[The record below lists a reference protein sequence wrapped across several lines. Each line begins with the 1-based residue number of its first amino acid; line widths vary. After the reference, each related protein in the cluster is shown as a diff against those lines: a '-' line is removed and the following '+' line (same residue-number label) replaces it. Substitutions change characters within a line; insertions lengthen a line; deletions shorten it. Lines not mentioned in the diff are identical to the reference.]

1 MSSGAYLFLEISTLI
16 LFMLSAWHAWRRGR
30 TPFMELISAAMYG
43 ILLEWGN
50 IVIFK
55 TYSYSPDFWL
65 AIGPVPIIIG
75 LCWGL
80 IIYGAMAYS
89 DQLGLPVWAAP
100 FADALWAIVLDLA
113 FDAIA
118 IRLQLWTWII
128 PLSAGYF
135 GVPAD
140 NFFAWLF
147 VALSFSA
154 YVRWIRHYFRPGWFR
169 AMLQFGA
176 PVAAFI
182 GLLLGIGLFKALAAV
197 FYPAG
202 MPAGGGLPIFAGA
215 LIVFTALVGIAIWR
229 HGVRV
234 QPGIDLIPTLS
245 RWAMHGYFLGWAV
258 LLVLIPELRLADM
271 DLPIFL
277 VWVALALLLVEALL
291 LLPLLQQNKRFWR
304 QISLVPRQHTPEAAR
319 PSSQK
324 LGIDAEWTS

>member
-1 MSSGAYLFLEISTLI
+1 MSSSAYLFLEISTLV

-30 TPFMELISAAMYG
+30 TPFVELISAAIYG
-43 ILLEWGN
+43 ILLEWGD
-50 IVIFK
+50 ILIFK

-80 IIYGAMAYS
+80 IIYGAMSYS
-89 DQLGLPVWAAP
+89 DQLGLPTWAAP
-100 FADALWAIVLDLA
+100 FADALWAIILDLA

-118 IRLQLWTWII
+118 IRLQFWTWTI

-154 YVRWIRHYFRPGWFR
+154 YVRWVRYRFQPGRFR
-169 AMLQFGA
+169 AFLQFGA

-182 GLLLGIGLFKALAAV
+182 GLLLGIGLFKVLAAI
-197 FYPAG
+197 FYPGG

-215 LIVFTALVGIAIWR
+215 LVVFTGLVGFAIRR
-229 HGVRV
+229 HGLRV
-234 QPGIDLIPTLS
+234 QHGIDLIPTIS
-245 RWAMHGYFLGWAV
+245 RWAMHGYFLLWAV
-258 LLVLIPELRLADM
+258 LLAVMPELRLAGM
-271 DLPIFL
+271 DLPLVL
-277 VWVALALLLVEALL
+277 VWVALALLVVEGLL

-304 QISLVPRQHTPEAAR
+304 QITLVPRPRTTDAAR
-319 PSSQK
+319 SRGQR
-324 LGIDAEWTS
+324 LGVDAEWTS